1 MAQASQ
7 LSPELARGLLQLAR
21 ALLVAARNWT
31 LYPPEHPVVG
41 ATVERLC
48 DAIRKSSLGSAFGI
62 GITPDALLI
71 DGTAASTSDS
81 AIVEAAA
88 LLHDRDLVHITFLG
102 DISYDGVCAL
112 LRVLALDAAE
122 RRERGGPAKIWAKEG
137 HPSLILEQLDYET
150 LLARREGQVAEP
162 AKRDDLWRSIVMS
175 IAGGQKAVF
184 DERAQQRLLEV
195 AGSPTDIRDLA
206 TAVMAPKITPDGS
219 AMITSQAATVI
230 AAFRHL
236 TSIVSV
242 MAPDRMPEVMNNL
255 AAAAVQLDPHVV
267 MQVMQ
272 SEDDPR
278 EEIGLVKG
286 LASAF
291 DDMKVAQLLATA
303 LALDGQASDRLA
315 TIFNT
320 IAPDE
325 DRKRRVL
332 SLTQKL
338 LSETDFGKTG
348 QFQVLWAS
356 AQELLISYN
365 DRPFVSESYRAAL
378 DGVGGR
384 AERIATGDL
393 PPELPEWMDSLGQD
407 SVRTLSVIL
416 LIDLLTIERD
426 AARAADIA
434 DDMEAL
440 AEDLLMSGAYDDA
453 RAVTKALA
461 DRAGEAGAIGSDAC
475 REALDRLGESNAMRE
490 TAALLGDI
498 DETGWEAVRAV
509 VTTIGPSSIE
519 ALKPVVASEEETLA
533 SRRAAELIV
542 GFGRVA
548 VARIASL
555 VDDGRWFVQ
564 RNGAQLLGR
573 IAAPDAV
580 PLLQSLLR
588 KGEPRVARAAVSALC
603 GIRDPSAAR
612 AIHTVLRTATG
623 ELRRAVIEAL
633 VGDRDPRVVPML
645 GRIVA
650 ESQPLGKDHVVVV
663 ETLTALGS
671 VGSDEGIPILAK
683 AIQRRAF
690 FRRRRLRAI
699 KESGVGALVRIGSP
713 RAATAV
719 EEAAR
724 TGDRMLRK
732 IVAGR
737 RAS

>member
-1 MAQASQ
+1 MTQASQ

-31 LYPPEHPVVG
+31 LYPPEHSAVAV
-41 ATVERLC
+41 TVERLC

-88 LLHDRDLVHITFLG
+88 FLHDRDLVHITFLG

-112 LRVLALDAAE
+112 LRVLALDATE
-122 RRERGGPAKIWAKEG
+122 RRERGGPAKIWAREG
-137 HPSLILEQLDYET
+137 HPSLILEQLDYEMI
-150 LLARREGQVAEP
+150 LARREGEVAEP
-162 AKRDDLWRSIVMS
+162 AKRDDLWRSIVLS
-175 IAGGQKAVF
+175 IAGAQKAVF
-184 DERAQQRLLEV
+184 DERAQQRLLEI
-195 AGSPTDIRDLA
+195 AGSAIDIRELA
-206 TAVMAPKITPDGS
+206 TAVMAPRVNLDGS
-219 AMITSQAATVI
+219 PLITSQAAAVI

-242 MAPDRMPEVMNNL
+242 MAPDRTPEVMTNL
-255 AAAAVQLDPHVV
+255 AAAAAQLDPHVV

-272 SEDDPR
+272 TEDDPR
-278 EEIGLVKG
+278 EGPGLVKG

-291 DDMKVAQLLATA
+291 DDVKVAQLLATA
-303 LALDGQASDRLA
+303 LALDGRASDRLA

-332 SLTQKL
+332 SLTRNL
-338 LSETDFGKTG
+338 LSETDFGKAG

-356 AQELLISYN
+356 AEELLISYN
-365 DRPFVSESYRAAL
+365 DKPFVSEAYRTAL

-384 AERIATGDL
+384 AERMAAGEL
-393 PPELPEWMDSLGQD
+393 PPELPAWMDSLGKD
-407 SVRTLSVIL
+407 NVRTLSVIL

-426 AARAADIA
+426 AVRAAEIA
-434 DDMEAL
+434 VDMEAL
-440 AEDLLMSGAYDDA
+440 AEDLLMSGAYGDA
-453 RAVTKALA
+453 RAVTSALA
-461 DRAGEAGAIGSDAC
+461 ARAGAADAIGGEAC
-475 REALDRLGESNAMRE
+475 RQALDRLGESNAMRE

-498 DETGWEAVRAV
+498 DETGWEAIGGSVAA
-509 VTTIGPSSIE
+509 IGPSSIE
-519 ALKPVVASEEETLA
+519 ALKGVMASEEETLA
-533 SRRAAELIV
+533 VRRAADLIV

-548 VARIASL
+548 VARIAAL
-555 VDDGRWFVQ
+555 VDDERWFVQ
-564 RNGAQLLGR
+564 RNIAQLLGR
-573 IAAPDAV
+573 IAAPEAV

-612 AIHTVLRTATG
+612 AIHTILRAATG
-623 ELRRAVIEAL
+623 DVRRAVIDAL
-633 VGDRDPRVVPML
+633 VADRDPRVVPML

-650 ESQPLGKDHVVVV
+650 ESHPLGRDHDVVV
-663 ETLTALGS
+663 ETLTALGT

-683 AIQRRAF
+683 AVRQRAF
-690 FRRRRLRAI
+690 FRRKKLRAI
-699 KESGVGALVRIGSP
+699 KEKGVGALVRIGTP
-713 RAATAV
+713 RAATAL
-719 EEAAR
+719 EEAGR
-724 TGDRMLRK
+724 TGDRMLKK
-732 IVAGR
+732 IVAR
-737 RAS
+737 QP